1 VTFAQLR
8 TLVAV
13 AEEGSVRAAAR
24 RLVVTEPAVSAAM
37 AALGREVGQRLI
49 TREGRGVRL
58 TPAGRTL
65 AGYAAEILGLAEQA
79 RRELETS
86 GPLRLAAVT
95 TAGEYVLPP
104 LLKAFRG
111 RHPEIE
117 VSLDVGNRATVFDAL
132 ERHQVE
138 LAVTGQPPSGRALTG
153 VPFLAHRL
161 AVVAAPG
168 TRPADLRDATWL
180 LRERGSGT
188 RETVERYLAATGLE
202 PRSTMTLGSN
212 GAVKQAAAVGLGVT
226 LLSEQATAAE
236 VAAGSLVRVDAPGTP
251 IERRW
256 YAVAPAHGPE
266 TTAAARF
273 RTFCLTAD
281 ARRAVAGTA
290 ATPN

>member
-1 VTFAQLR
+1 MTFAQLR

-13 AEEGSVRAAAR
+13 AEEGSVRRAAR

-37 AALGREVGQRLI
+37 SALGREVGQRLI
-49 TREGRGVRL
+49 AREGRGVRL

-104 LLKAFRG
+104 ILKAFRG

-117 VSLDVGNRATVFDAL
+117 VSLEVGNRATVFDAL
-132 ERHQVE
+132 EHHQVE

-153 VPFLAHRL
+153 IPFLDHRL
-161 AVVAAPG
+161 VVVAAPG
-168 TRPADLRDATWL
+168 TVAGDLEAATWL

-188 RETVERYLAATGLE
+188 RETVERFLVAAGIE

-236 VAAGSLVRVDAPGTP
+236 VAAGSLVRVDVPGTP

-266 TTAAARF
+266 TAAAIRF
-273 RTFCLTAD
+273 RAFCLSD
-281 ARRAVAGTA
+281 GARRAVAA
-290 ATPN
+290 AAPQ